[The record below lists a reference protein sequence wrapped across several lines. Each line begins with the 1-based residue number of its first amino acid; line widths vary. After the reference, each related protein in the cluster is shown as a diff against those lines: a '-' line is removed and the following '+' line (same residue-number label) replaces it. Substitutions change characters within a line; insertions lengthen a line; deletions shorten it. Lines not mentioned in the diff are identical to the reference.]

1 MEKKINGKLLES
13 NSDGEIANF
22 KVKSVDDIIYNVRNC
37 HYVSTDLEAQ
47 LNGYKCYSGNI
58 DFFADGIEKT
68 VAARIWVNNEYCVI
82 VYNE

>member
-47 LNGYKCYSGNI
+47 LNGYK
-58 DFFADGIEKT
+58 
-68 VAARIWVNNEYCVI
+68 
-82 VYNE
+82 